1 MTKII
6 LMAVMAFSF
15 LGLAGWFAAYR
26 FLVRKIREK
35 IVARFSVGDPEKLS
49 RLIYT
54 LGGCALIYMS
64 YTSFQNLYV
73 HLKLA
78 AIAAKLAGS

>member
-1 MTKII
+1 MNKII
-6 LMAVMAFSF
+6 LMAVMAFCF

-26 FLVRKIREK
+26 FVERKIREK
-35 IVARFSVGDPEKLS
+35 IVARFSVGDPEKAS

-54 LGGCALIYMS
+54 LGGCVLIYLS
-64 YTSFQNLYV
+64 YSSFQNLYT

-78 AIAAKLAGS
+78 AIAANLAGS